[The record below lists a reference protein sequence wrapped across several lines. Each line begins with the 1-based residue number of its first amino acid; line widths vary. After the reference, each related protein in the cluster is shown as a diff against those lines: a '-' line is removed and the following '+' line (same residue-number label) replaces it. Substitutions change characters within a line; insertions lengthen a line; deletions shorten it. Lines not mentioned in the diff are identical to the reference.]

1 MQSCWFGGFRACEG
15 QFRQLPAS
23 ERKLVPG
30 FRQDDGKKSKI
41 GPSYALPTGRLAGIL
56 FGMERPRHLRS
67 TDTEVVIAGGGM
79 AGLYVAYR
87 LQQASVPFLLFEAE
101 THAGGRVFSRP
112 ERHSQLGL
120 VLDEGA
126 NLINSTD
133 TLAIKLMNQF
143 GITYVRRLKPGQDS
157 MLYVVNG
164 ELLRQDRLDALL
176 FKDSREAINT
186 IVHDQEAWH
195 READRDFDPQFI
207 NESIATYLARIGAG
221 LVLRTM
227 LKSFFWSEYGHEIEN
242 LNLHV
247 LFDYLDIDLT
257 SPCFKLIPNADE
269 AYTLPDGTGQI
280 AEALA
285 KPCHDSIHYGR
296 RVTSIIEHGGV
307 ITVATVVGGQ
317 NTEKRTARQVFFAA
331 PLHSLNSIDVAIEG
345 LAPQAV
351 EMARAATYA
360 RGTKLHLKFEPGFER
375 LYRHSGI
382 LLTDTGEQIWDSST
396 GQGGAGLLTVLTGP
410 MPPGRAATVEQVGRL
425 LRLLD
430 RICPGLSDLHVG
442 TERNDAPMS
451 YSGSLKPGEVAD
463 LAIHDGGTH
472 WITVGEASSEELQ
485 GYLEG
490 ALRSADAGVS
500 GYIARRRA
508 RKRMS

>member
-1 MQSCWFGGFRACEG
+1 MG
-15 QFRQLPAS
+15 QR
-23 ERKLVPG
+23 EHG
-30 FRQDDGKKSKI
+30 
-41 GPSYALPTGRLAGIL
+41 TG
-56 FGMERPRHLRS
+56 
-67 TDTEVVIAGGGM
+67 TDTEVAIVGGGV

-87 LQQASVPFLLFEAE
+87 LRQASVPFVLLEAE
-101 THAGGRVFSRP
+101 ARIGGRVFSRP

-120 VLDEGA
+120 MLDEGA

-133 TLAIKLMNQF
+133 TLAIELMDRF
-143 GITYVRRLKPGQDS
+143 GITYVRRLKPGQAG
-157 MLYVVNG
+157 MHYVVHD
-164 ELLRQDRLDALL
+164 ELLGQERFDRLLFQDSPAAIDA
-176 FKDSREAINT
+176 
-186 IVHDQEAWH
+186 IVRDQEVWLN
-195 READRDFDPQFI
+195 EADRDFDPQFI
-207 NESIATYLARIGAG
+207 GESIASYLKRIAAG
-221 LVLRTM
+221 PVLTTM
-227 LKSFFWSEYGHEIEN
+227 LKSFFWSEYGHEVEN

-280 AEALA
+280 ALGLE
-285 KPCHDSIHYGR
+285 KYGR
-296 RVTSIIEHGGV
+296 DCIQCNKRVTSIIEKDAV
-307 ITVATVVGGQ
+307 IAIACGDGH
-317 NTEKRTARQVFFAA
+317 RLTARQVFFAA
-331 PLHSLNSIDVAIEG
+331 PLHALNSIDVAIDG

-375 LYRHSGI
+375 LYRHGGI
-382 LLTDTGEQIWDSST
+382 LLTDTGEQIWNSST

-410 MPPGRAATVEQVGRL
+410 MPAGRSATVEQAARL

-430 RICPGLSDLHVG
+430 RISPGLSDLHVG
-442 TERNDAPMS
+442 TERSDAPMS

-490 ALRSADAGVS
+490 ALRSADAGVAR
-500 GYIARRRA
+500 YLARRRA
-508 RKRMS
+508 LKKMR

>member
-1 MQSCWFGGFRACEG
+1 MIIRP
-15 QFRQLPAS
+15 LPNGSA
-23 ERKLVPG
+23 G
-30 FRQDDGKKSKI
+30 
-41 GPSYALPTGRLAGIL
+41 GIL
-56 FGMERPRHLRS
+56 ISMEQINYNGRR
-67 TDTEVVIAGGGM
+67 DIDAEVLIVGSGM

-87 LQQASVPFLLFEAE
+87 LQQADVPFLVLEADN
-101 THAGGRVFSRP
+101 HAGGRVFSRP
-112 ERHSQLGL
+112 EKYSQLGL

-133 TLAIKLMNQF
+133 TLAIKLMNHF
-143 GITYVRRLKPGQDS
+143 GINYVRRLRPGQES
-157 MLYVVNG
+157 MHYVVDG
-164 ELLRQDRLDALL
+164 QLYDQERFDALL
-176 FKDSREAINT
+176 FDDGRVAINT
-186 IVHDQEAWH
+186 IVHDQDLWSSD
-195 READRDFDPQFI
+195 ADRDTDPQFI
-207 NESIATYLARIGAG
+207 NESIASYLARIGAG
-221 LVLRTM
+221 PVLRTM

-257 SPCFKLIPNADE
+257 SPCFKLIPNVDE
-269 AYTLPDGTGQI
+269 AYTVPDGTGQI
-280 AEALA
+280 AEALVRS
-285 KPCHDSIHYGR
+285 CRGRIHYGR
-296 RVTSIIEHGGV
+296 RVTSIVE
-307 ITVATVVGGQ
+307 VGGIITITAIDAER
-317 NTEKRTARQVFFAA
+317 NIETRKARQVVFAA
-331 PLHSLNSIDVAIEG
+331 PLHSLNSIDVAVEG

-375 LYRHSGI
+375 FYRFSGI
-382 LLTDTGEQIWDSST
+382 LLTDTGEQIWTSST

-410 MPPGRAATVEQVGRL
+410 MPQGRAVAVEQAGRV
-425 LRLLD
+425 LRMLD
-430 RICPGLSDLHVG
+430 RICPGLSDLYVG
-442 TERNDAPMS
+442 VERSDAPMS
-451 YSGSLKPGEVAD
+451 YSGSLRPGEVAD

-508 RKRMS
+508 LKRKR